1 MFINPVDEDIAKECS
16 PRISPWPRWACT
28 RPGTLPWNTPW
39 TGLGPR
45 SPHGICTA
53 SGPGSCPAR
62 CQMWSPCWGRRS
74 PWCGARCWLETESEK
89 NEILDR
95 RKTICL
101 TRIICEE
108 KIAAFLALCGYFPIY
123 TYECCWRNFQ
133 ENSWRICMNDFLVSF
148 KYFNAHLVSFLQQRR
163 RAFVCHWWQRKKSDS
178 EPWRTIVTST
188 ERSITSWTEQLRVC
202 FGIVQLVMELYS
214 LGGST

>member
-133 ENSWRICMNDFLVSF
+133 ENSWWICMNDFL
-148 KYFNAHLVSFLQQRR
+148 
-163 RAFVCHWWQRKKSDS
+163 
-178 EPWRTIVTST
+178 I
-188 ERSITSWTEQLRVC
+188 
-202 FGIVQLVMELYS
+202 S
-214 LGGST
+214 LGNISMLTWYLSCSNGEGRSFVIDGNGKSLTLSPGGQ